1 MPSQEE
7 YLDNLL
13 KEMTN
18 EQKEVSVTGEDIP
31 EEINIPKEESEEP
44 EEPEKPEI
52 LEEPEEPAEDE
63 SVSDSDKGM
72 LGELTEEDIDK
83 MLNDSRAQSEEN
95 TEGMSSVELSKDEL
109 ADLLAISGDD
119 EDLNDIQDMLQK
131 SDNNEAIDEDTLEL
145 LKNISA
151 ENTDAPAETKAE
163 AKARKAEE
171 KRRIKEEK
179 KAAKKQAK
187 EAKAAEAEAKKA
199 VKKGM
204 PDNTPKEAEDIPE
217 DNSDISVEMDALL
230 NDALNEET
238 VDNVVGN
245 IDEDTVADLLAD
257 DTGSTDT
264 EDTVS
269 GIDDSA
275 DESAENSADESAE
288 NSLTEK
294 TSPKKGFWAKILD
307 FLTKEDEDEEE
318 EKPENEDIQLSD
330 ENQSII
336 DELDNEEEKSK
347 KGKKAKKEKKPKKD
361 KKSNGDKKGGEA
373 AEGDED
379 SEKDGADKKDN
390 KKGKKKEKK
399 AKKDSGEQ
407 SDKKPEKR
415 LSTKRVGLI
424 ALVCLTLLAVILL
437 ITNITG
443 DYSVKLAGRRA
454 FNEGDYQTCY
464 QNLYGKKLS
473 ESEQVMFSKSECI
486 LKMRLWLRE
495 YEMLV
500 EEGSELEALDSL
512 IQTVNDYPALYEYA
526 VKWNSVGDITDGYSE
541 ILSILSEK
549 YGVTEEQAKEI
560 AAIKNDTDYTRAV
573 AQVCVDKGLITFDIL
588 TQSAS
593 LSEDTASETSV
604 QEQLKDVLPEENG
617 IVNANYI
624 DNLNN

>member
-13 KEMTN
+13 KEITN
-18 EQKEVSVTGEDIP
+18 EQKEVSVTGEVIP
-31 EEINIPKEESEEP
+31 EEINIPKDEPEEP
-44 EEPEKPEI
+44 EEPEK
-52 LEEPEEPAEDE
+52 PEEPAEDE
-63 SVSDSDKGM
+63 SVSDSEEGM

-145 LKNISA
+145 LQNISA

-187 EAKAAEAEAKKA
+187 EAKKAEAEAKKA
-199 VKKGM
+199 AKNGM
-204 PDNTPKEAEDIPE
+204 PDNSPKEAEEAKDIPE

-257 DTGSTDT
+257 DTGSTDKD
-264 EDTVS
+264 DTVS
-269 GIDDSA
+269 NTDDSVN
-275 DESAENSADESAE
+275 D
-288 NSLTEK
+288 SLTEK

-307 FLTKEDEDEEE
+307 FLTTEDEEEEE

-361 KKSNGDKKGGEA
+361 KKSKGDKNGGEA

-390 KKGKKKEKK
+390 KKDKKKEKK

-437 ITNITG
+437 ITNLTG

-593 LSEDTASETSV
+593 LSEETASETPV
-604 QEQLKDVLPEENG
+604 QEPLKDALPEEEG
-617 IVNANYI
+617 MVNAGYI